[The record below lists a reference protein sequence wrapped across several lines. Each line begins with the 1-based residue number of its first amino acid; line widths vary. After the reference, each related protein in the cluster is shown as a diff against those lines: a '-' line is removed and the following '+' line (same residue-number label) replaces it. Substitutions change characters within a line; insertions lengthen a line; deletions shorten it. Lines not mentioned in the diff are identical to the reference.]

1 MSFQTQKAINR
12 VFNTFKRLK
21 NSIFQEDVD
30 ALKTINEFFE
40 ESKKQ
45 TVQDNKLFAKL
56 LCLQLCQNVNHY
68 GNLDTALKVL
78 KDEIEQPLEYNLQFL
93 VTYINTAETL
103 DFAKSIGINKVW
115 MNQEEYDK
123 QLETIKEHQKEFIEK
138 LKTVWDFETVEKN
151 FYNTANELLKDVN
164 NYK

>member
-45 TVQDNKLFAKL
+45 TIQDNKLFAKL

-68 GNLDTALKVL
+68 QNLETALKVL
-78 KDEIEQPLEYNLQFL
+78 REELQQPLEYNLTFL
-93 VTYINTAETL
+93 VSYIETAELTGYL
-103 DFAKSIGINKVW
+103 KSIGLEKSW
-115 MNQEEYDK
+115 TNQEELDR
-123 QLETIKEHQKEFIEK
+123 QNEIIKEHQKEFIEK
-138 LKTVWDFETVEKN
+138 LKTNWDFETVEKN
-151 FYNTANELLKDVN
+151 FYNEANQMLKDVD